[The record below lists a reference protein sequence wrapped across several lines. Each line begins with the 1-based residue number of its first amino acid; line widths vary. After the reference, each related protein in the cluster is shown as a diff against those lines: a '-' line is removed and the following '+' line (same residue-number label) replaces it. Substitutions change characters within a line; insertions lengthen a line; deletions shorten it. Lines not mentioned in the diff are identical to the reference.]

1 MLALSMPVGAQAQ
14 EYCVSCLEPPAL
26 YRCVVDGAQPGGT
39 QPLQML
45 CVTTMAREGGHASCS
60 VSRRT
65 VFECDGRVKHVS
77 WTASDLSALQPR
89 RDASAQNT
97 PLVPEDPANGSA
109 PPKTLAEAAKQ
120 ANEKTAEQFKKS
132 GDTIKQATNSVV
144 GTIGT
149 ATSKTWRCLMS
160 LFTRCG
166 E

>member
-1 MLALSMPVGAQAQ
+1 
-14 EYCVSCLEPPAL
+14 LEPPAL

-45 CVTTMAREGGHASCS
+45 CVTTIAKEGGHASCS
-60 VSRRT
+60 VTRRT
-65 VFECDGRVKHVS
+65 VIECDGRVKHVA

-89 RDASAQNT
+89 RDT
-97 PLVPEDPANGSA
+97 PVQSTPPPEDPATANGST

-132 GDTIKQATNSVV
+132 GDTIKQATDSVV

-149 ATSKTWRCLMS
+149 ATGKTWRCLTS